1 MPHTQENYRVGS
13 PCTYQQ
19 PPFFLLPPIELQQ
32 PQPNAQAYYPQLISS
47 LYGNNLSEFAT
58 PSCIDP
64 RWLHD
69 LSSTVGTYRSAAC
82 HLFHP
87 ADQTQTLGFSSD
99 IPDISAF
106 TFFDANEIMPSDL
119 MRSGIN
125 KFHIS
130 VISKSPSLISRVPV
144 TTPSSH
150 GENSFNTK
158 HLTSNATLRE
168 YKRGSSTEEPQSTR
182 ALKRRR
188 FSLPHSELKD
198 VKLPYL
204 GNFRCGDMNNRRK
217 VALVDNSSS
226 SSHQT
231 NITDQVD
238 TFAQDPLRPEIPAG
252 DATYAIL
259 ELSKRY
265 RVVSKESIDI
275 LYATKARVP
284 AETVLN

>member
-47 LYGNNLSEFAT
+47 LYGNNL
-58 PSCIDP
+58 
-64 RWLHD
+64 R
-69 LSSTVGTYRSAAC
+69 
-82 HLFHP
+82 
-87 ADQTQTLGFSSD
+87 
-99 IPDISAF
+99 
-106 TFFDANEIMPSDL
+106 
-119 MRSGIN
+119 
-125 KFHIS
+125 
-130 VISKSPSLISRVPV
+130 
-144 TTPSSH
+144 
-150 GENSFNTK
+150 
-158 HLTSNATLRE
+158 
-168 YKRGSSTEEPQSTR
+168 
-182 ALKRRR
+182 
-188 FSLPHSELKD
+188 
-198 VKLPYL
+198 
-204 GNFRCGDMNNRRK
+204 NFRYGDMDNRRK

-231 NITDQVD
+231 NITDQGQGDKVD